1 MRIPLLFSMV
11 VLLVIALTP
20 LMRKLAAK
28 LGMLDVPGGRKIHSE
43 ATPLLGGLA
52 IYLGFLAGI
61 LLRFHSLI
69 IYLPIFISASF
80 IMIVGLIDDYK
91 GLSATS
97 RMVCQLLAALFIIYF
112 GFRVSFIPSG
122 FLKDPI
128 EVLIT
133 LIWILGVTNAYN
145 YLDGLNGLAPGS
157 AILNLFCFWSIL
169 NSTKQYAL
177 ELVVITL
184 LGACLGFIFYNN
196 PRKANIFLG
205 DAGST
210 FLGFMLAS
218 ISLMGDW
225 ASNDMVKLSIPILI
239 LGVPIFDM
247 IFTTVMRIREEKIK
261 TIVEWLRYG
270 GRDHFHHYLVDLGL
284 LPSGAVIFIYFV
296 TLSLGISAIMISN
309 DMEAWLTLSQSTI
322 IFGVIATLMVVG
334 KRRHSGWRR
343 QESNGKK

>member
-1 MRIPLLFSMV
+1 MRIPLLFTIV
-11 VLLVIALTP
+11 VLLVAVVTP
-20 LMRKLAAK
+20 LMRKLAVR
-28 LGMLDVPGGRKIHSE
+28 LGMIDLPGGRKIHNQ

-52 IYLGFLAGI
+52 IYLGFLAGV
-61 LLRFHSLI
+61 LLRLGSLTV
-69 IYLPIFISASF
+69 YLPIFISASF
-80 IMIVGLIDDYK
+80 IMIVGLIDDYA

-112 GFRVSFIPSG
+112 GFRVSFIPGG
-122 FLKDPI
+122 FWKDPI

-177 ELVVITL
+177 ELVVIIL
-184 LGACLGFIFYNN
+184 LGACLGFLPYNN
-196 PRKANIFLG
+196 PKKANIFLG
-205 DAGST
+205 DTGST
-210 FLGFMLAS
+210 FLGFMMAS
-218 ISLMGDW
+218 IALMGDW
-225 ASNDMVKLSIPILI
+225 ASNNVVKLSIPILI

-247 IFTTVMRIREEKIK
+247 IFTTVMRIKEERIR
-261 TIVEWLRYG
+261 TIIEWLRYG

-284 LPSGAVIFIYFV
+284 LPSGAVVFIYFV

-309 DMEAWLTLSQSTI
+309 NMEAWLTLSQATI

-334 KRRHSGWRR
+334 KRHRSGWKR
-343 QESNGKK
+343 QQGL